1 MSKELKFDH
10 EARLALSNGVE
21 KLSKTVVCTLGP
33 AGRNVII
40 EQVQGNPTSTKDGVT
55 VAKAIEL
62 EDTVEN
68 IGAQL
73 VKQASIKTGEEAG
86 DGTTT
91 STLLAREIYQKGLG
105 TIGDFN
111 AVEVSKGIRNAKDL
125 TIDYL
130 DEISKDITDEEQLKQ
145 VATISANNDTEVGE
159 LISTAMEK
167 VGQDGVVTIEESKT
181 GETYLETVEGMQFNR
196 GYKSPYFVTDNS
208 SMTAVLRDPLI
219 LITDKR
225 LNAVKELLPIL
236 EAVSQQNKSLLVI
249 ADDIDGEAL
258 STMVVNKMRGI
269 LPVAAV
275 KAPDFGDRK
284 KATLEDIA
292 ILTGGTVISQEKG
305 MRLDK
310 FDPTW
315 LGKAGKATVTKDKTT
330 IIDAKGDEE
339 AITQRVEEIK
349 TQIDESNSPFEK
361 ETLQD
366 RLGKMIGGV
375 AIVHVGGHT
384 EVEMKE
390 KKDRVDDALHAT
402 KAALEEGILPG
413 GGIALLNAFKHL
425 KSLKSKGEFDKLTPS
440 ELIGIDIL
448 TESIKAPFTQILF
461 NAGYDQAKIDDIVT
475 NIGLKTVKVGK
486 ETTPDIWY
494 GYNSRKE
501 DYSDMFSEGIIDPTK
516 VTRLA
521 LENATS
527 VASTMLTTSAVVSIK
542 PKENDNA
549 VDAAQQMLLG

>member
-1 MSKELKFDH
+1 MNKNIVFNHD
-10 EARLALSNGVE
+10 ARRKLSDGVE
-21 KLSKTVVCTLGP
+21 KLAKTVVCTLGP

-40 EQVQGNPTSTKDGVT
+40 EQEVGNPSSTKDGVT
-55 VAKAIEL
+55 VAKAINL
-62 EDTVEN
+62 KDPVED

-73 VKQASIKTGEEAG
+73 VKQASIKTAEQAG

-91 STLLAREIYQKGLG
+91 STLLAREIFQKGLG
-105 TIGDFN
+105 TIGDNN
-111 AVEVSKGIRNAKDL
+111 AVEVKKGIEFATRKAVE
-125 TIDYL
+125 YL
-130 DEISKDITDEEQLKQ
+130 KETSKDITDEGQLKQ

-159 LISTAMEK
+159 LISAAMEK

-196 GYKSPYFVTDNS
+196 GYKSPYFVTDNN

-225 LNAVKELLPIL
+225 LNSVKELLPIL

-269 LPVAAV
+269 LPVVAV

-284 KATLEDIA
+284 KASLEDIA
-292 ILTGGTVISQEKG
+292 ILTNGVVVSDQKG

-310 FDPTW
+310 FDPAW
-315 LGKAGKATVTKDKTT
+315 LGKAGKVTVTKDKTT
-330 IIDAKGDEE
+330 IIDAKGSEDL
-339 AITQRVEEIK
+339 ITERIAEIK
-349 TQIDESNSPFEK
+349 TQIDESTSPFEK
-361 ETLQD
+361 ENLQD
-366 RLGKMIGGV
+366 RLGKLVGGI
-375 AIVHVGGHT
+375 AIVHVGGYT

-413 GGIALLNAFKHL
+413 GGIALLNASSELEKFK
-425 KSLKSKGEFDKLTPS
+425 KSKEFESLTKS
-440 ELIGIDIL
+440 EKIGYQIL
-448 TESIKAPFTQILF
+448 LEASTTPVTQILF
-461 NAGYDQAKIDDIVT
+461 NGGKQTTDVNKILSDIS
-475 NIGLKTVKVGK
+475 K
-486 ETTPDIWY
+486 EKDTWF
-494 GYNSRKE
+494 GYNARKE
-501 DYSDMFSEGIIDPTK
+501 EYADMFKEGIIDPTK

-521 LENATS
+521 LENAVS
-527 VASTMLTTSAVVSIK
+527 VAGTMLITEAVVSMERTEPSAK
-542 PKENDNA
+542 DKEES
-549 VDAAQQMLLG
+549 AQNMLLG